1 MALEPGLC
9 ARVKTKVTPDMTARA
24 QGSGDVDGLATPA
37 MLGLMEAA
45 AVKAVQ
51 GQISPELTTVAKRT
65 EVTHIAPTPVGL
77 EIEARATLLEIEGRL
92 LIFFVK
98 AEDPSGPIG
107 AGTHQRVI
115 VRRDSFNERMEQK
128 LAPPTDDS

>member
-1 MALEPGLC
+1 MPLEAGLS
-9 ARVKTKVTPDMTARA
+9 ARVRAMVTPAMTARA
-24 QGSGDVDGLATPA
+24 QGSGDVEGLATPA
-37 MLGLMEAA
+37 MLALMEAA
-45 AVKAVQ
+45 AVKAVE
-51 GQISPELTTVAKRT
+51 GQMSPELTTVAKRT

-77 EIEARATLLEIEGRL
+77 EVEARATLLEIEGRL

-98 AEDPSGPIG
+98 AEDPTGPIG

-115 VRRDSFNERMEQK
+115 VRRDTFNERMEQK